1 MEIVR
6 KPTGN
11 RQEIDRKSTWGTAF
25 GVLRV
30 PDDPTTPGGGREKFV
45 ECLEPFAKVPGNF

>member
-11 RQEIDRKSTWGTAF
+11 RQEIDRKSRWGTAF

-30 PDDPTTPGGGREKFV
+30 PDEATPPEIV
-45 ECLEPFAKVPGNF
+45 ECIEPFANFAREL

>member
-11 RQEIDRKSTWGTAF
+11 RQEIDRKSMWGTTF

-30 PDDPTTPGGGREKFV
+30 PDEATTPEIV
-45 ECLEPFAKVPGNF
+45 ECIEPFAKVHRTG